1 MTSEYV
7 IVPARSMQILKA
19 RFRGRE
25 DFMEAY
31 QADGESGAL
40 FVATTTPLEVNEDVI
55 VELVCDGLP
64 NKILIR
70 GTVVA
75 WRPALPRL
83 RVRAG
88 ATVTFAPEEDE
99 KRRFI
104 LAALAGEVQPPRRKH
119 TRIPV
124 AVPVRYRIPGTADVL
139 TGQLI
144 EISVGG
150 ALLRSPRPSPEL
162 GTEVVLELL
171 PPGGAAPM
179 PITGKV
185 AYITPVGTGLKFVY
199 RDGGGSRRIRELIR
213 RIRSA

>member
-1 MTSEYV
+1 
-7 IVPARSMQILKA
+7 MQILKA
-19 RFRGRE
+19 RFRGRD
-25 DFMEAY
+25 DFLEAY
-31 QADGESGAL
+31 QGDRPNGAL
-40 FVATTTPLEVNEDVI
+40 FVATTTPLDTSEDVI

-64 NKILIR
+64 NKVLIR

-88 ATVTFAPEEDE
+88 ATVEFAAEEDE
-99 KRRFI
+99 KRRFV
-104 LAALAGEVQPPRRKH
+104 LAALAGEVTPPKRKH

-124 AVPVRYRIPGTADVL
+124 TVPVRFRMPGSADQL
-139 TGQLI
+139 TGELT

-150 ALLRSPRPSPEL
+150 ALLKSTVPKPSM
-162 GTEVVLELL
+162 GTEIVLEIL
-171 PPGGAAPM
+171 PPGGQAPM
-179 PITGKV
+179 AITGRV
-185 AYITPVGTGLKFVY
+185 AYHTPSATGLKFIY

>member
-1 MTSEYV
+1 
-7 IVPARSMQILKA
+7 MQILKA
-19 RFRGRE
+19 RFRGKD
-25 DFMEAY
+25 DFLEAY
-31 QADGESGAL
+31 QGDRPNGAL
-40 FVATTTPLEVNEDVI
+40 FVATTTPLDTSEDVI

-64 NKILIR
+64 NKVLIR

-88 ATVTFAPEEDE
+88 ATVEFAAQEEE

-104 LAALAGEVQPPRRKH
+104 LAALSGELSPPKRKH

-124 AVPVRYRIPGTADVL
+124 AVPVRFRLPGTAEMSAGEL
-139 TGQLI
+139 N

-150 ALLRSPRPSPEL
+150 ALLKSEIGKPAL
-162 GTEVVLELL
+162 GTEIVLELL

-179 PITGKV
+179 SITGRA
-185 AYITPVGTGLKFVY
+185 AYHTPTATGLKFIY

-213 RIRSA
+213 RIRGS

>member
-1 MTSEYV
+1 
-7 IVPARSMQILKA
+7 MQILKA
-19 RFRGRE
+19 RFRGHD
-25 DFMEAY
+25 DFMQAY
-31 QADGESGAL
+31 SSENATGAL
-40 FVATTTPLEVNEDVI
+40 FVATTTPLESGEDVI

-64 NKILIR
+64 NKVLIR
-70 GTVVA
+70 GQVVS

-88 ATVTFAPEEDE
+88 ATIAFAPEEDD
-99 KRRFI
+99 KRRFV
-104 LAALAGEVQPPRRKH
+104 LGALSGELKPPKRRH

-124 AVPVRYRIPGTADVL
+124 EVPVRYRIPGTSDVQQGHL
-139 TGQLI
+139 T

-150 ALLRSPRPSPEL
+150 ALLKSSNGTVEL

-179 PITGKV
+179 SIAGKV
-185 AYITPVGTGLKFVY
+185 AYHAPGGTGLKFVY

-213 RIRSA
+213 RIRAA

>member
-1 MTSEYV
+1 
-7 IVPARSMQILKA
+7 MQILKA
-19 RFRGRE
+19 RFHGRD

-31 QADGESGAL
+31 QPDPPGGAL
-40 FVATTTPLEVNEDVI
+40 FVATTTPLEADENVI

-64 NKILIR
+64 NKVLFR
-70 GTVVA
+70 GTVLA

-88 ATVTFAPEEDE
+88 ATVSFAPEEEE

-104 LAALAGEVQPPRRKH
+104 LAALAGELSPPKRKH

-124 AVPVRYRIPGTADVL
+124 AVPVRYRMPGTADMSQGHL
-139 TGQLI
+139 T

-150 ALLRSPRPSPEL
+150 ALLMAPHQGEITL
-162 GTEVVLELL
+162 GTEIVLEIL

-179 PITGKV
+179 PITGRV
-185 AYITPVGTGLKFVY
+185 AYHASNGNGLKFIY

-213 RIRSA
+213 RIRAA

>member
-1 MTSEYV
+1 
-7 IVPARSMQILKA
+7 MQILKA
-19 RFRGRE
+19 RFRGRT

-31 QADGESGAL
+31 SGEKSSGTL
-40 FVATTTPLEVNEDVI
+40 FVATTTPLESGEDVI
-55 VELVCDGLP
+55 VELICDGLP
-64 NKILIR
+64 NKVLIR
-70 GTVVA
+70 GQVLS

-88 ATVTFAPEEDE
+88 ASIAFSADEDE
-99 KRRFI
+99 KRRFV
-104 LAALAGEVQPPRRKH
+104 LATLSGEGRPSKRKH

-124 AVPVRYRIPGTADVL
+124 AVPVRYRVPGTSDVQEGHL
-139 TGQLI
+139 T

-150 ALLRSPRPSPEL
+150 ALLKSGNGTPEL

-179 PITGKV
+179 SIAGKV
-185 AYITPVGTGLKFVY
+185 TYHAPGGTGLKFVY

-213 RIRSA
+213 RIRAA

>member
-1 MTSEYV
+1 
-7 IVPARSMQILKA
+7 MQILKA
-19 RFRGRE
+19 RFRGRD

-31 QADGESGAL
+31 QADRPNGAL
-40 FVATTTPLEVNEDVI
+40 FVATTTPLDTSEDVI

-64 NKILIR
+64 NKVLIR

-88 ATVTFAPEEDE
+88 ATVEFAADEDE

-104 LAALAGEVQPPRRKH
+104 LAALAGEVKPPKRKH

-124 AVPVRYRIPGTADVL
+124 SVQVRFRMPGSAEQIS
-139 TGQLI
+139 GQLT

-150 ALLRSPRPSPEL
+150 ALLKSHIPKPPM
-162 GTEVVLELL
+162 GTEIVLEVL
-171 PPGGAAPM
+171 PPGGQAPM
-179 PITGKV
+179 AITGRV
-185 AYITPVGTGLKFVY
+185 AYHTPSATGLKFIY

-213 RIRSA
+213 RIRQS

>member
-1 MTSEYV
+1 
-7 IVPARSMQILKA
+7 MQILKA

-25 DFMEAY
+25 DFLEAY
-31 QADGESGAL
+31 HSDRPAGTL
-40 FVATTTPLEVNEDVI
+40 FVATTTPLESKEEVI

-64 NKILIR
+64 NKVLIR
-70 GTVVA
+70 GTVMA

-88 ATVTFAPEEDE
+88 ATVEFAPEEDD

-104 LAALAGEVQPPRRKH
+104 LAALAKEITPPKRRH

-124 AVPVRYRIPGTADVL
+124 VVPVRFRLPGSAEQNLGSL
-139 TGQLI
+139 T

-150 ALLRSPRPSPEL
+150 ALLKSTLPKPPL
-162 GTEVVLELL
+162 GTEIVLDVL

-179 PITGKV
+179 PITGRV
-185 AYITPVGTGLKFVY
+185 AYHTPSATGLKFIY

-213 RIRSA
+213 RIRQS

>member
-1 MTSEYV
+1 ME
-7 IVPARSMQILKA
+7 ILKA
-19 RFRGRE
+19 RFRGHD
-25 DFMEAY
+25 DFMQAY
-31 QADGESGAL
+31 SAEKETGTL
-40 FVATTTPLEVNEDVI
+40 FVATTKPLDAGEDVI

-64 NKILIR
+64 NKVLIR
-70 GTVVA
+70 GQVVS

-88 ATVTFAPEEDE
+88 ATVAFAAEEDE
-99 KRRFI
+99 KRRFV
-104 LAALAGEVQPPRRKH
+104 LAALSGEVRPPKRKH

-124 AVPVRYRIPGTADVL
+124 AVPVRYRVPGTTDVQQGHL
-139 TGQLI
+139 T

-150 ALLRSPRPSPEL
+150 ALLKAGDGSPDL

-179 PITGKV
+179 SIAGRV
-185 AYITPVGTGLKFVY
+185 AYHAPNGTGLKFVY

-213 RIRSA
+213 RIRAS

>member
-1 MTSEYV
+1 MISSQPV
-7 IVPARSMQILKA
+7 MQILKA
-19 RFRGRE
+19 RFRGRD
-25 DFMEAY
+25 DFMDAY
-31 QADGESGAL
+31 QGDRPHGAL
-40 FVATTTPLEVNEDVI
+40 FVATTTPLDTSEDVI

-64 NKILIR
+64 NKVLIR

-88 ATVTFAPEEDE
+88 ATVEFAAEEED
-99 KRRFI
+99 KRRFV
-104 LAALAGEVQPPRRKH
+104 LAALAGEVMPPKRKH

-124 AVPVRYRIPGTADVL
+124 AVPVRFRLPGSAEAL
-139 TGQLI
+139 TGQLT

-150 ALLRSPRPSPEL
+150 ALLKSSIGKPSM
-162 GTEVVLELL
+162 GTEIVLDVL
-171 PPGGAAPM
+171 PPGGQTPM
-179 PITGKV
+179 PITGRV
-185 AYITPVGTGLKFVY
+185 AYHTPSATGLKFIY

>member
-1 MTSEYV
+1 
-7 IVPARSMQILKA
+7 MQILKA
-19 RFRGRE
+19 RFRGRD
-25 DFMEAY
+25 DFLDAY
-31 QADGESGAL
+31 QADRPAGAL
-40 FVATTTPLEVNEDVI
+40 FVPTTTPLDEREDVI

-64 NKILIR
+64 NRVLIR
-70 GTVVA
+70 GTVLS

-88 ATVTFAPEEDE
+88 ATVEFAPEEDE

-104 LAALAGEVQPPRRKH
+104 LATLAGDLHPPRRKH

-124 AVPVRYRIPGTADVL
+124 AVPVRFRMPGSADQSSGDL
-139 TGQLI
+139 T

-150 ALLRSPRPSPEL
+150 ALLRCDGGPLEL
-162 GTEVVLELL
+162 GTEVVLEIL

-179 PITGKV
+179 PITGRV
-185 AYITPVGTGLKFVY
+185 AYHASNGTGLKFIY

-213 RIRSA
+213 RIRVS

>member
-1 MTSEYV
+1 
-7 IVPARSMQILKA
+7 MQILKA
-19 RFRGRE
+19 RFRGRD

-31 QADGESGAL
+31 QADRPHGAL
-40 FVATTTPLEVNEDVI
+40 FVATTTPLDTSEDVI

-64 NKILIR
+64 NKVLIR

-88 ATVTFAPEEDE
+88 ATVAFAPEEEE

-104 LAALAGEVQPPRRKH
+104 LAALAGELKPPKRKH

-124 AVPVRYRIPGTADVL
+124 AVPVRYRLPGSADMSN
-139 TGQLI
+139 GQLS

-150 ALLRSPRPSPEL
+150 ALLMAPNQGEITL
-162 GTEVVLELL
+162 GTEVVLEIL
-171 PPGGAAPM
+171 PPGGQAPM
-179 PITGKV
+179 PITGRV
-185 AYITPVGTGLKFVY
+185 AYHASNGNGLKFIY

-213 RIRSA
+213 RIRLA

>member
-1 MTSEYV
+1 MV
-7 IVPARSMQILKA
+7 ACDPMQILKA
-19 RFRGRE
+19 RFHGRD

-31 QADGESGAL
+31 QPDPPGGAL
-40 FVATTTPLEVNEDVI
+40 FVATTTPLDADENVI

-64 NKILIR
+64 NKVLFR
-70 GTVVA
+70 GTVLA

-88 ATVTFAPEEDE
+88 ATVAFAPEEDE

-104 LAALAGEVQPPRRKH
+104 LAALAGEVKPPKRKH

-124 AVPVRYRIPGTADVL
+124 EVVVRYRLPGTADFQSGNL
-139 TGQLI
+139 T

-150 ALLRSPRPSPEL
+150 ALLVGREDRIPL
-162 GTEVVLELL
+162 GTEIVLELL

-179 PITGKV
+179 PITGRI
-185 AYITPVGTGLKFVY
+185 AYHAPQGNGLKFIY

-213 RIRSA
+213 RIRMA

>member
-1 MTSEYV
+1 MLSSLT
-7 IVPARSMQILKA
+7 AMQILKA
-19 RFRGRE
+19 RFRGRD

-31 QADGESGAL
+31 QADRPHGAL
-40 FVATTTPLEVNEDVI
+40 FVATTTPLDTSEDVI

-64 NKILIR
+64 NKVLIR

-88 ATVTFAPEEDE
+88 ATVEFAADEED

-104 LAALAGEVQPPRRKH
+104 LAALAGELKPPKRKH

-124 AVPVRYRIPGTADVL
+124 AVPVRFRLPGSAEQLEGEL
-139 TGQLI
+139 T

-150 ALLRSPRPSPEL
+150 ALLKSAIPKPSM
-162 GTEVVLELL
+162 GTEIVLELL

-179 PITGKV
+179 PITGRV
-185 AYITPVGTGLKFVY
+185 AYHTSSATGLKFIY

>member
-1 MTSEYV
+1 
-7 IVPARSMQILKA
+7 MQILKA
-19 RFRGRE
+19 RFRGRD
-25 DFMEAY
+25 DFLEAY
-31 QADGESGAL
+31 QSYPPTGAL
-40 FVATTTPLEVNEDVI
+40 FVATTTPLDADENVI

-64 NKILIR
+64 NKVLFR
-70 GTVVA
+70 GTVLA

-88 ATVTFAPEEDE
+88 ATVAFAPDEEE

-104 LAALAGEVQPPRRKH
+104 LSTLSGELKPTRRRH

-124 AVPVRYRIPGTADVL
+124 AVPVRFRLPGSADMRSGDL
-139 TGQLI
+139 T

-150 ALLRSPRPSPEL
+150 ALLRAPRVAEL
-162 GTEVVLELL
+162 GTEVVLEIL

-179 PITGKV
+179 PITGRV
-185 AYITPVGTGLKFVY
+185 AYHAAAGTGLKFIY

-213 RIRSA
+213 RIRAA

>member
-1 MTSEYV
+1 MLSSLT
-7 IVPARSMQILKA
+7 AMQILKA
-19 RFRGRE
+19 RFRGRD

-31 QADGESGAL
+31 QADRPHGAL
-40 FVATTTPLEVNEDVI
+40 FVATTTPLDTSEDVI

-64 NKILIR
+64 NKVLIR

-88 ATVTFAPEEDE
+88 ATVEFAADEDD

-104 LAALAGEVQPPRRKH
+104 LAALAGELKPPKRKH

-124 AVPVRYRIPGTADVL
+124 AVPVRFRMPGSAEQLEGEL
-139 TGQLI
+139 T

-150 ALLRSPRPSPEL
+150 ALLKSTIGKPSM
-162 GTEVVLELL
+162 GTEIVLELL

-179 PITGKV
+179 PITGRV
-185 AYITPVGTGLKFVY
+185 AYHTSSATGLKFIY

>member
-1 MTSEYV
+1 ML
-7 IVPARSMQILKA
+7 RSQQTPMQILKA
-19 RFRGRE
+19 RFHGRD

-31 QADGESGAL
+31 QADGPAGAL
-40 FVATTTPLEVNEDVI
+40 FVATTTPLEADESVI

-64 NKILIR
+64 NKVLFR
-70 GTVVA
+70 GTVLA

-88 ATVTFAPEEDE
+88 ATVAFLPEEEE

-104 LAALAGEVQPPRRKH
+104 LAALSGELNPPRRRH

-124 AVPVRYRIPGTADVL
+124 AVPVRFRLPGSADMSGGDL
-139 TGQLI
+139 T

-150 ALLRSPRPSPEL
+150 ALLRSDKGHIEL
-162 GTEVVLELL
+162 GTEVVLEIL

-179 PITGKV
+179 PITGRV
-185 AYITPVGTGLKFVY
+185 AYHAPNGTGLKFIY

-213 RIRSA
+213 RIRMA

>member
-1 MTSEYV
+1 MLSSLAV
-7 IVPARSMQILKA
+7 MQILKA
-19 RFRGRE
+19 RFRGRD

-31 QADGESGAL
+31 QADRPHGAL
-40 FVATTTPLEVNEDVI
+40 FVATTTPLDTSEDVI

-64 NKILIR
+64 NKVLIR

-88 ATVTFAPEEDE
+88 ATVEFAADEDE

-104 LAALAGEVQPPRRKH
+104 LAALSGEVSSPKRKH

-124 AVPVRYRIPGTADVL
+124 AVPVRFRLPGSAEQLQGEL
-139 TGQLI
+139 T

-150 ALLRSPRPSPEL
+150 ALLKSNIPKPPM
-162 GTEVVLELL
+162 GTEIVLEIL
-171 PPGGAAPM
+171 PPGGQAPM
-179 PITGKV
+179 AITGRV
-185 AYITPVGTGLKFVY
+185 AYHTPSATGLKFIY

-213 RIRSA
+213 RIRQS

>member
-1 MTSEYV
+1 
-7 IVPARSMQILKA
+7 MQILKA

-31 QADGESGAL
+31 QPDPPTGAL
-40 FVATTTPLEVNEDVI
+40 FVATTTPLDADEAVI

-64 NKILIR
+64 NKVLFR
-70 GTVVA
+70 GTVLA

-88 ATVTFAPEEDE
+88 ATVAFAPDEDE

-104 LAALAGEVQPPRRKH
+104 LQTLSGERQPTRRRH

-124 AVPVRYRIPGTADVL
+124 AVPVRFRLPGSADMRSGDL
-139 TGQLI
+139 T

-150 ALLRSPRPSPEL
+150 ALLRAPRVAEL
-162 GTEVVLELL
+162 GTEVVLEIL

-179 PITGKV
+179 PITGRV
-185 AYITPVGTGLKFVY
+185 AYHVPSGTGLKFIY

-213 RIRSA
+213 RIRAA

>member
-1 MTSEYV
+1 
-7 IVPARSMQILKA
+7 MQILKA
-19 RFRGRE
+19 RFHGRDE
-25 DFMEAY
+25 FLAAY
-31 QADGESGAL
+31 QQQEGSL
-40 FVATTTPLEVNEDVI
+40 FVATTTPLEVDENVI
-55 VELVCDGLP
+55 VEVVCDGLP
-64 NKILIR
+64 NKVLFR
-70 GTVVA
+70 GTVLG

-88 ATVTFAPEEDE
+88 ETIAFAPEEEE

-104 LAALAGEVQPPRRKH
+104 LAALAGELNPPKRRH

-124 AVPVRYRIPGTADVL
+124 EVPVRVRLTGTADASEGRL
-139 TGQLI
+139 T

-150 ALLRSPRPSPEL
+150 ALLRSANMPKLAL

-179 PITGKV
+179 PITGRV
-185 AYITPVGTGLKFVY
+185 AYHTPSGTGLKFIY

-213 RIRSA
+213 RIRAA